1 MKETDSHNIMLD
13 NTKYDDCVLKTF
25 DNKVSKLF
33 TNDDCLTQLSI
44 RLLYYIENGNIH
56 YSGDRQGKL

>member
-1 MKETDSHNIMLD
+1 MLD